1 MALQFGSDR
10 TINNG
15 GSTTV
20 PNDSLLGSAEMASF
34 LLVLAAVATL
44 LVAYAFWP
52 AAQPA
57 KPSPPRL
64 GRSTRPPANT
74 GGDVSAQPEAAALL
88 NAYPGLKQIG
98 QLPAVPEGSPK
109 LVEQLSPDTI
119 AAVQERV
126 AGIQP
131 IPVDYLR
138 LLRLLGNPQSA
149 STEIVTLASTNPVLS
164 ARILRTVNS
173 PFFGRPQKITSV
185 GRGITLL
192 GYNNVRMLVLRE
204 SLNATMPSGDSGLV
218 EQCNKIWIHSA
229 AVSACAA
236 HVGTM
241 LFNFPDYELG
251 TIGLLHDIG
260 KYFIH
265 LLPAAPEIPKTLPT
279 VLQEDATF
287 GINHAALGSL
297 IGENWRL
304 SQSTVKAIEYHH
316 HPLFV
321 PPGGIPSSCLRQSF
335 VVCLSDLMCKSLGY
349 AAQDDHERWAI
360 RPEYFDLFKL
370 SPDLHGLIT
379 ARLLREIDKANV
391 TVQSYVADS

>member
-1 MALQFGSDR
+1 MAG
-10 TINNG
+10 
-15 GSTTV
+15 
-20 PNDSLLGSAEMASF
+20 F
-34 LLVLAAVATL
+34 LVILATVATL

-57 KPSPPRL
+57 KLSGPRHGSGTHPPQN
-64 GRSTRPPANT
+64 A
-74 GGDVSAQPEAAALL
+74 GGDRSAASEAATLL
-88 NAYPGLKQIG
+88 GAYPGLKQID
-98 QLPAVPEGSPK
+98 QLPSAPEESPK

-138 LLRLLGNPQSA
+138 LMRLLGNPQSA
-149 STEIVTLASTNPVLS
+149 STEIATLASTNPVLS

-173 PFFGRPQKITSV
+173 PFFGRPQKVTSV

-204 SLNATMPSGDSGLV
+204 SLNATMPTGDSGVV
-218 EQCNKIWIHSA
+218 EVCNKIWIHSA

-236 HVGTM
+236 HIGTT

-265 LLPAAPEIPKTLPT
+265 LLPAAAQTPHTLPS
-279 VLQEDATF
+279 VLQEDATY

-297 IGENWRL
+297 VGGNWRL

-316 HPLFV
+316 HPMFV
-321 PPGGIPSSCLRQSF
+321 PPGRIPTSCLRQSF
-335 VVCLSDLMCKSLGY
+335 VVCISDLICKSLGY
-349 AAQDDHERWAI
+349 AAQDDDERWAI
-360 RPEYFDLFKL
+360 RPEYFELFKL
-370 SPDLHGLIT
+370 SPDVRGLIT
-379 ARLLREIDKANV
+379 PRLIREIDKANV